1 MVNTCSF
8 KKYTA
13 NDRIR
18 DLVRNNSSLIMVLG
32 RFGIPL
38 GFGDKTVREVCAI
51 HSVDEHTF
59 LETVNFLSGYEYD
72 NSNVSLKSLIGYL
85 KEAHA
90 YFLDFKLPN
99 IRRKLLEAI
108 DCSGGNDIAMVI
120 LRFYDEYVTEV
131 RKHMEYENNTVFVY
145 VDNLLQG
152 KFDRKYN
159 ISSFSSKHTPIN
171 HKLNELKD
179 VIIQYYPEKNNYL
192 LNDVLLDII
201 ECETD
206 LNSHCM
212 VEDMIFVPAVESLE
226 HKIECSKDTVFID
239 EITEANEDKPKADT
253 LSDREKDV
261 LIAITKGLSNKEIA
275 DTLCLSIHTVTT
287 HRRNISNKLQ
297 IHTTAGLIIYAI
309 ANKLVNLQD
318 IE

>member
-179 VIIQYYPEKNNYL
+179 VIIQYYPEKN
-192 LNDVLLDII
+192 
-201 ECETD
+201 
-206 LNSHCM
+206 
-212 VEDMIFVPAVESLE
+212 
-226 HKIECSKDTVFID
+226 KDTVFID